1 MATVQG
7 KQLIYLYRLLKEQ
20 NTTAGTRIAYTT
32 ENTKSTERDIETT
45 ATKDGSVGTPGNV
58 EITIDATSILAT
70 DDTMIAK
77 LEQALIDGDI
87 IEVWEADLTKAGTKA
102 NTYKG
107 VYYQAYLSSLEKSSP
122 ADGFVEISLSLTV
135 NGTGATG
142 DVTVPQDQLDEA
154 LYVFTDTTAGGN

>member
-7 KQLIYLYRLLKEQ
+7 KQLIYLYRLLSEKS
-20 NTTAGTRIAYTT
+20 TVAGTRIAYTT

-45 ATKDGSVGTPGNV
+45 ATKDGSVGTPGSV

-77 LEQALIDGDI
+77 LEQALINGNI
-87 IEVWEADLTKAGTKA
+87 VEVWEADLTKAGQTA
-102 NTYKG
+102 NTYVG
-107 VYYQAYLSSLEKSSP
+107 TYYQAYINSLEKSSP
-122 ADGFVEISLSLTV
+122 ADGFVEISLSFTV

-142 DVTVPQDQLDEA
+142 NVTVPQSQLDEA
-154 LYVFTDTTAGGN
+154 LYVFTDTTIGGN